1 MLSIS
6 RTKFDDVI
14 SWPRNRCCGVE
25 SGWRSERKVESLQE
39 SKEKK
44 WLYSS
49 SQRLDGQ
56 KAGKC
61 DSVNVAAVRD
71 TVCAGQSFL
80 TSLTQMVSSCQAI
93 NSES

>member
-6 RTKFDDVI
+6 RTKFDYVI
-14 SWPRNRCCGVE
+14 SWPRNRCCGVD
-25 SGWRSERKVESLQE
+25 SGWRSERKVGSLPE

-56 KAGKC
+56 KVGKC
-61 DSVNVAAVRD
+61 DSVNVAAVSG
-71 TVCAGQSFL
+71 TVCAGRKRSYIAD
-80 TSLTQMVSSCQAI
+80 T
-93 NSES
+93 NGE